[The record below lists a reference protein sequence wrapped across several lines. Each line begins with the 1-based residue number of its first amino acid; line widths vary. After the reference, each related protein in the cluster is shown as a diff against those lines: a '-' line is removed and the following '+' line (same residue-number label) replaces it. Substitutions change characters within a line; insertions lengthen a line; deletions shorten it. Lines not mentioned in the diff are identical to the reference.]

1 MSLTP
6 YGGLLCAEEVDAC
19 GTYERERMAGT
30 PTPPL
35 AMRPIYLDAD
45 DDEGEMMQMMQL
57 RDFIAQ
63 LEQEHEQHQQSAQS
77 IAQRLARLRDFQRL
91 MGPRYEIRVTERA
104 PSLHEWAHEV
114 LKEAGGP
121 LHVKA
126 IAARAT
132 VLAGR
137 LVTSH
142 QIVNALSHHR
152 RDHGDASPYR
162 YIARGVYG
170 LKEHT

>member
-1 MSLTP
+1 M
-6 YGGLLCAEEVDAC
+6 LCAKEIDAC
-19 GTYERERMAGT
+19 GTCERERMAGI
-30 PTPPL
+30 PMPPL

-45 DDEGEMMQMMQL
+45 DEGEMMQMMQL
-57 RDFIAQ
+57 QDFIAQ

-77 IAQRLARLRDFQRL
+77 IEQRLARLRDFQRL
-91 MGPRYEIRVTERA
+91 MGPRYEIRVTERT
-104 PSLHEWAHEV
+104 PRLHEWAYEV
-114 LKEAGGP
+114 LKEAGQP

-137 LVTSH
+137 TVTAK
-142 QIVNALSHHR
+142 QIASALGHHR
-152 RDHGDASPYR
+152 KGHGEASPYR
-162 YIARGVYG
+162 AMARGIYG

>member
-1 MSLTP
+1 ML
-6 YGGLLCAEEVDAC
+6 YAEESDAC
-19 GTYERERMAGT
+19 DTCERERMAGT

-45 DDEGEMMQMMQL
+45 DAGERMQMMELQ
-57 RDFIAQ
+57 DFIAQ

-77 IAQRLARLRDFQRL
+77 IGQRLAQLRDFQRL

-104 PSLHEWAHEV
+104 PSMHEWAYEV
-114 LKEAGGP
+114 LKEAGQP

-126 IAARAT
+126 IAVRAT

-137 LVTSH
+137 LVTSR
-142 QIVNALSHHR
+142 QIVHALGAHR

-162 YIARGVYG
+162 SIARGVYG

>member
-1 MSLTP
+1 ML
-6 YGGLLCAEEVDAC
+6 YAEEIDAC
-19 GTYERERMAGT
+19 DTCERERMAGT

-45 DDEGEMMQMMQL
+45 DEGEMMQMMPLQ
-57 RDFIAQ
+57 DFIAQ

-77 IAQRLARLRDFQRL
+77 IGQRLARLRDFQRL
-91 MGPRYEIRVTERA
+91 MGPRYEIRVTERT
-104 PSLHEWAHEV
+104 PSLHEWAYEV
-114 LKEAGGP
+114 LKEAGQP

-126 IAARAT
+126 IAARVT

-137 LVTSH
+137 LVTSG
-142 QIVNALSHHR
+142 QIASALSHHG

-162 YIARGVYG
+162 YVARGIYG
-170 LKEHT
+170 LKEHL